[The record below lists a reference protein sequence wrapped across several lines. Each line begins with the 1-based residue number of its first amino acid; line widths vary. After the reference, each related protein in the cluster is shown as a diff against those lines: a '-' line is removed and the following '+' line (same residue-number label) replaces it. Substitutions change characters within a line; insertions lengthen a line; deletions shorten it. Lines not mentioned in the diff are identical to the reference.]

1 MNKII
6 YQFIFKFLIFSIF
19 LSALAAILFLTVMK
33 KWYFPAFPIQ
43 LLLIAI
49 VTGISHI
56 WLLKF
61 SEQNMRKF
69 TTVFMALVSIKLL
82 IYMSYLLVNLWIDR
96 SNVIVF
102 LLTFFLLY
110 VCFTIFEVK
119 QILFFLKNT
128 K

>member
-1 MNKII
+1 MNKIT
-6 YQFIFKFLIFSIF
+6 YQFIIKLLIFSLL
-19 LSALAAILFLTVMK
+19 LSAIAAILFLTVMK

-56 WLLKF
+56 WLLKY

-69 TTVFMALVSIKLL
+69 TTVFMALVSIRLL
-82 IYMSYLLVNLWIDR
+82 IYLSYLLVNLWIDR

-119 QILFFLKNT
+119 HILFFLKKT
-128 K
+128 Q